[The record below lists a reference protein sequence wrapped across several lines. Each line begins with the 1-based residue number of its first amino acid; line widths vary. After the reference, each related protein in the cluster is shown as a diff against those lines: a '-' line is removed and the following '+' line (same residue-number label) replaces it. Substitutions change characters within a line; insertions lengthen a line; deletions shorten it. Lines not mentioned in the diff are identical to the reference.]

1 MPLLMLSSLSGGTGD
16 AGYKKVTRCKGHVF
30 IGASSLPRAAWQWR
44 LAGVDLGKEMCVL
57 RANVKQRLEGRASR
71 TTRSHFQRIHRQ
83 MCGSTTGKLGGAGYV
98 VAFVKLGEVL

>member
-83 MCGSTTGKLGGAGYV
+83 MCGSTTGKLGGTGYV
-98 VAFVKLGEVL
+98 PWSLS